1 MSKTLRTVATIAGSV
16 ALIATGVGAFA
27 GAAGIAGVASAA
39 TIAKIGSIAS
49 LVSTAASIGA
59 QVTAKKPPARGSIT
73 QVIVETEPP
82 RPYLMGETFFA
93 GVMRYRVG
101 YGATLKKVPNPY
113 LWQVMVYSS
122 AGPVEALVQQ
132 QFDFAPIGSY
142 YTGFYSSVSQLGA
155 RPEASALSPPFGAA
169 PGWNSSSKLSG
180 CAAIG
185 QNFKFDRD
193 GQVFASGI
201 PATGAIWR
209 GEKAYDPR
217 LDSTRPGGSG
227 AHRLG
232 VETTYTYTRNP
243 ALHAGTYAYAR
254 FHNSVKIIGIGIP
267 EDGIDWAT
275 VAAWA
280 NDCDA
285 NEWYVDG
292 VIFEGGSQSGSTVKA
307 QNLDDICAAGGGRWL
322 MAGAVL
328 TFDWQR
334 PRISLETITDK
345 DIISGEAIALQSFR
359 DRFNT
364 VRPQYRSPDHN
375 WELITAA
382 PIVGS
387 TYVTEDGESKVQAW
401 PFNLVKGAAQ
411 AGELGAYALVDS
423 REIGPVTLVL
433 GHEWRRYKPGDTL
446 RIESDIVGLES
457 DVVII
462 RRELDPDTL
471 QVQLTFKTETP
482 AKHDFALG
490 KVAVP
495 PPTPI
500 IGQTPAER
508 DAVSGYLTNPRG
520 AYTIRTFNP
529 QFPITPSDDEIAIT
543 AFVGI
548 IDDGREISFPAETIT
563 GLSSSV
569 SYGVFWNL
577 ISEEYETS
585 VFPALALSE
594 SSQYVRIGF
603 ATTSTSGTFPP
614 PEDPPPGWGGDDNIW
629 AQLP

>member
-27 GAAGIAGVASAA
+27 GAAGLAGVASAA

-73 QVIVETEPP
+73 QVIVEAEPP
-82 RPYLMGETFFA
+82 RPYLMGETFFS
-93 GVMRYRVG
+93 GVMRHRVG
-101 YGATLKKVPNPY
+101 YGPTLKKVPNPY
-113 LWQVMVYSS
+113 LWQVLVYSS
-122 AGPVEALVQQ
+122 VGPVEALVQQ
-132 QFDFAPIGSY
+132 QFDFEPIGSY
-142 YTGFYSSVSQLGA
+142 YSGFYSSVSQLGA

-217 LDSTRPGGSG
+217 LDSTRSGGSG
-227 AHRLG
+227 PHRLG
-232 VETTYTYTRNP
+232 VESTYTYTRN
-243 ALHAGTYAYAR
+243 AACHAGTYAYGR
-254 FHNSVKIIGIGIP
+254 YQNGVKIFGIGIP
-267 EDGIDWAT
+267 EDGIDWAS
-275 VAAWA
+275 VASWA

-292 VIFEGGSQSGSTVKA
+292 VIFEGGSRSGPGVKA

-328 TFDWQR
+328 SFDWQR

-364 VRPQYRSPDHN
+364 VRPQYRSPAHK
-375 WELITAA
+375 WELITAD

-433 GHEWRRYKPGDTL
+433 GHQWRRYKPGDTL
-446 RIESDIVGLES
+446 RIESEIVGLES
-457 DVVII
+457 DVVIV

-508 DAVSGYLTNPRG
+508 DGVAGYLTNPRG
-520 AYTIRTFNP
+520 AYTILTFNP
-529 QFPITPSDDEIAIT
+529 AFPIAPGDGELVIT
-543 AFVGI
+543 AFVGVL
-548 IDDGREISFPAETIT
+548 DDGREISFPADTIT
-563 GLSSSV
+563 GLDGDTV
-569 SYGVFWNL
+569 YGVFWDL
-577 ISEEYETS
+577 IDEDYVTSE
-585 VFPALALSE
+585 FPSLSFTE
-594 SSQYVRIGF
+594 SSRYVKIGF
-603 ATTSTSGTFPP
+603 AATSTGGVFPP
-614 PEDPPPGWGGDDNIW
+614 PPTRPPGWGGDNPEW
-629 AQLP
+629 LEP